1 MALLNE
7 LVAEYSTTDLA
18 EIFDEVDQTN
28 RRAVD
33 LTTIDPDNFTHLK
46 EVTLA
51 QWLLESARATS
62 KLSATAK
69 NFAGLK
75 WRDEMSDFATRL
87 NIKVPSEPISVDFCQ
102 FEDLGKFLRGYWKF
116 LTRPPYAGLEA
127 NTKSPENFLG
137 FIQSKGFAADIGY
150 VSKVLK
156 LVAEA
161 RNLLATAS
169 GVVVPTVP
177 DTLQVTSFPKE
188 VEVGQEFKVGGT
200 ASPSDKG
207 TELSVLIDNRF
218 PGEGTVIAE
227 DGKWQFRFIFTQAG
241 DRKMRISL
249 GTQSEEIKIKASIP
263 AAAAAGAA
271 IIRLTGSIGVGG
283 INKPNEKVAVKQ
295 RLHSLG
301 FTFVGDPSS
310 SALNTGFIYA
320 IRLFQSVIAGRSTLA
335 GDGRVDVGGVTHLWL
350 QAANA
355 PRWLTMPD
363 SNSST
368 SFVNFEKQQTS
379 DDHDFGTSWMADV
392 ILAIA
397 TDYHNTHAVLNP
409 GSASFTINDV
419 SRPQGGDTPDHAGHE
434 TGLMCDV
441 NLPRSDGQAGGIT
454 WSSSIYD
461 QNATRALIKSIRRQQ
476 LVRAVFFNDP
486 TLRSETFMGK
496 ALCAFSSGH
505 DNHIHFEIN
514 PPVRAL

>member
-7 LVAEYSTTDLA
+7 LVAEYATTDLA
-18 EIFDEVDQTN
+18 DIFNEVDRTDK
-28 RRAVD
+28 RSVD
-33 LTTIDPDNFTHLK
+33 LIEIDPDNYTHLK

-62 KLSATAK
+62 DLAATAK

-75 WRDEMSDFATRL
+75 WRDEMVVFATPKS
-87 NIKVPSEPISVDFCQ
+87 IKVPSESEAMDFCL
-102 FEDLGKFLRGYWKF
+102 FTDIDKFLRGYWKF
-116 LTRPPYAGLEA
+116 LTRSPYAGLEA
-127 NTKSPENFLG
+127 NTKSPENFIG

-150 VSKVLK
+150 VGKVLK
-156 LVAEA
+156 LVPEA

-200 ASPSDKG
+200 ASASDKG
-207 TELSVLIDNRF
+207 KKLSVLIDNRF
-218 PGEGTVIAE
+218 PGDGTVIGE
-227 DGKWQFRFIFTQAG
+227 DGKWQFNFVFHQAG
-241 DRKMRISL
+241 DRKVKISL
-249 GTQSEEIKIKASIP
+249 GTQSEEIEIKASIP
-263 AAAAAGAA
+263 AASGAA
-271 IIRLTGSIGVGG
+271 TISLTGSVGAGG
-283 INKPNEKVAVKQ
+283 INKPAEKIAVKQ

-301 FTFVGDPSS
+301 FTFVGDPNS
-310 SALNTGFIYA
+310 SALNTGFIHA
-320 IRLFQSVIAGRSTLA
+320 IKLFQSIIAGRSNLG
-335 GDGRVDVGGVTHLWL
+335 GDGRVDVGGATHLWL

-355 PRWLTMPD
+355 PRWRTMPD
-363 SNSST
+363 SNSSV
-368 SFVNFEKQQTS
+368 SFVNFEKQQTG

-392 ILAIA
+392 MLDIA
-397 TDYHNTHAVLNP
+397 TDYHNTHVVPNP
-409 GSASFTINDV
+409 GAAPFTINDV

-441 NLPRSDGQAGGIT
+441 NLPRADGKSGGIT
-454 WSSSIYD
+454 WSSSNFD
-461 QNATRALIKSIRRQQ
+461 RNATRALIKSMRRQK

-486 TLRSETFMGK
+486 TLRGETFMGK
-496 ALCAFSSGH
+496 ALCTFSSGH

-514 PPVRAL
+514 PPIRA

>member
-7 LVAEYSTTDLA
+7 LVAVYSNADLA
-18 EIFDEVDQTN
+18 DIFNEVDQTD

-33 LTTIDPDNFTHLK
+33 LTRIDPDNFTHLK

-75 WRDEMSDFATRL
+75 WREEMSEFATKL
-87 NIKVPSEPISVDFCQ
+87 NIKVPSEPVSVDFCQ
-102 FEDLGKFLRGYWKF
+102 FEDLDKFLRGYWKF
-116 LTRPPYAGLEA
+116 LTRSPYAGLEA
-127 NTKSPENFLG
+127 NTKSPENFIG
-137 FIQSKGFAADIGY
+137 FIQSKGFAADISY
-150 VSKVLK
+150 VGKVLK
-156 LVAEA
+156 LVSEA

-169 GVVVPTVP
+169 GVVIPAAP
-177 DTLQVTSFPKE
+177 DTLQVTSFPKK
-188 VEVGQEFKVGGT
+188 VEVGQEFKVGGI
-200 ASPSDKG
+200 ASASDKG
-207 TELSVLIDNRF
+207 KELSVLIDNRF
-218 PGEGTVIAE
+218 SGDGTVIAE
-227 DGKWQFRFIFTQAG
+227 DGKWQFSFVFTQAG
-241 DRKMRISL
+241 DRKMKISL
-249 GTQSEEIKIKASIP
+249 GTQSEEIEIKASIP
-263 AAAAAGAA
+263 AAAGAA
-271 IIRLTGSIGVGG
+271 TIRLTGSVGAGG
-283 INKPNEKVAVKQ
+283 INKPDEKIAVKQ

-301 FTFVGDPSS
+301 FTFVGDSSS
-310 SALNTGFIYA
+310 SALNTGFIHA
-320 IRLFQSVIAGRSTLA
+320 IRLFQSVIAGLSTLE

-355 PRWLTMPD
+355 PRWRTMPD
-363 SNSST
+363 SNSSV

-379 DDHDFGTSWMADV
+379 DDHDFGTSWLADV
-392 ILAIA
+392 ILDIA
-397 TDYHNTHAVLNP
+397 ADYHNTHAALKP

-419 SRPQGGDTPDHAGHE
+419 SRPQGGNTPDHAGHE

-441 NLPRSDGQAGGIT
+441 NLPRTDGQSGGIT
-454 WSSSIYD
+454 WSSSTYD

-486 TLRSETFMGK
+486 TLRGEMFMGK

-514 PPVRAL
+514 PPVRA